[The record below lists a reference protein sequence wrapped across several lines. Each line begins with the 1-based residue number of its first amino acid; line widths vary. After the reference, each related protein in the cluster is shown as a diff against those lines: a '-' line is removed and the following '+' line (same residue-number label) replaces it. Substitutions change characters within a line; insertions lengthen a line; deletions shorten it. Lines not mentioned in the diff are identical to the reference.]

1 MPLWKN
7 TQHAF
12 IAGQL
17 DANVMGRQDM
27 DRYFKG
33 ATLLK
38 NFLVKRQ
45 GCISKRRGT
54 DLTADLDGLLGTK
67 YDGTPIVPDKMRLV
81 PVTNGD
87 DGRYLILSGGVAFV
101 ADRDGVLTDDRNH
114 VRSVSP
120 YVAEDADGK
129 TVVTA
134 AKDCSCATAADR
146 ARCRHTWTR
155 PRTPPARIRAT
166 ASRRRWTSSTTA
178 P

>member
-12 IAGQL
+12 TAGQL
-17 DANVMGRQDM
+17 DTHVMGRQDM

-54 DLTADLDGLLGTK
+54 DLTADLDGLLGTT
-67 YDGTPIVPDKMRLV
+67 YDGTPIVPGKMRLV

-87 DGRYLILSGGVAFV
+87 DGRYVIMSGGS
-101 ADRDGVLTDDRNH
+101 RM
-114 VRSVSP
+114 SP
-120 YVAEDADGK
+120 SMK
-129 TVVTA
+129 TE
-134 AKDCSCATAADR
+134 R
-146 ARCRHTWTR
+146 
-155 PRTPPARIRAT
+155 PPAWPGRT
-166 ASRRRWTSSTTA
+166 
-178 P
+178 

>member
-45 GCISKRRGT
+45 GCITKRRGT
-54 DLTADLDGLLGTK
+54 DLTADLDGLLGTT
-67 YDGTPIVPDKMRLV
+67 YDGTPITPGKMRLV

-87 DGRYLILSGGVAFV
+87 DGRYVILSGGIGFV
-101 ADRDGVLTDDRNH
+101 ANRDGVMASDHSRL
-114 VRSVSP
+114 RSIPP
-120 YVAEDADGK
+120 YVAIDEDGK
-129 TVVTA
+129 SVVVTG
-134 AKDCSCATAADR
+134 KDARQNTETPVDVIHRIAPGNYTVTRCATLQDALDAAGVFL
-146 ARCRHTWTR
+146 
-155 PRTPPARIRAT
+155 
-166 ASRRRWTSSTTA
+166 S
-178 P
+178 